1 MHVSF
6 LRSWPKTSAIA
17 GEFCNDSEDN
27 VPYGS
32 PDAIEMCEVL
42 SQALQM
48 HQLQDECLVSGTV
61 PSLPSP

>member
-1 MHVSF
+1 MYVSF
-6 LRSWPKTSAIA
+6 LRFSPKMSVA

-48 HQLQDECLVSGTV
+48 HQSGETQGDD
-61 PSLPSP
+61 P

>member
-1 MHVSF
+1 M
-6 LRSWPKTSAIA
+6 SAIA

-48 HQLQDECLVSGTV
+48 HQLQDECLVSGTL